1 MVALNNLKSGYLGI
15 LHWQFLVAVGLL
27 CCTTCFVVIKTYG
40 AISYQFFGAIAAMA
54 LLVVF
59 VFRPYFDYLRTT
71 VSPFQRAALSLV
83 FSLAI
88 LASPLSI
95 WLSGKHEGTT
105 TERLSHASTGS
116 ALVGIEFKLVP
127 YARVYDVTEK
137 QRAPRFL
144 FESHYKIL
152 RFKPGVYVFRFDYA
166 NRTEKR
172 EVNLTGSQDCVVFV
186 DLRF

>member
-1 MVALNNLKSGYLGI
+1 MALNNLKSGYLGI

-27 CCTTCFVVIKTYG
+27 CCTTCFVVIKSYG
-40 AISYQFFGAIAAMA
+40 AISYQFFGAIAAMV
-54 LLVVF
+54 LLGLF
-59 VFRPYFDYLRTT
+59 VFRPYFDYLRTKI
-71 VSPFQRAALSLV
+71 SPFQRAALSLV

-95 WLSGKHEGTT
+95 WLSGTHGGTT
-105 TERLSHASTGS
+105 TEVTSYTSAGS
-116 ALVGIEFKLVP
+116 ALVSTEFKLVP
-127 YARVYDVTEK
+127 YARVYDVTETEK
-137 QRAPRFL
+137 APRFL

-152 RFKPGVYVFRFDYA
+152 RFKGGVYVFRFDYA

-172 EVNLTGSQDCVVFV
+172 KVDLTGSQDCVVFV

>member
-1 MVALNNLKSGYLGI
+1 MALNNLKSGYLGI

-27 CCTTCFVVIKTYG
+27 CCTTCFVVIKSYG
-40 AISYQFFGAIAAMA
+40 AISYQFFGAITAMV
-54 LLVVF
+54 LLGLF
-59 VFRPYFDYLRTT
+59 VFRPYFEYLRTT
-71 VSPFQRAALSLV
+71 ISPFQRAALSLV

-95 WLSGKHEGTT
+95 WLSGKHGRAT
-105 TERLSHASTGS
+105 TEVPTYTSAGS
-116 ALVGIEFKLVP
+116 ALVSIEFKLVP
-127 YARVYDVTEK
+127 YARVYDVTETEK
-137 QRAPRFL
+137 APRFL

-166 NRTEKR
+166 KRTKKR
-172 EVNLTGSQDCVVFV
+172 KVDLTGSKECVVVV

>member
-27 CCTTCFVVIKTYG
+27 CCTTCFVVIRSYG
-40 AISYQFFGAIAAMA
+40 AISYQFFGVIAAMV
-54 LLVVF
+54 LLGLF
-59 VFRPYFDYLRTT
+59 VFRPYFEYLRTT
-71 VSPFQRAALSLV
+71 ISPFQRAALSLV
-83 FSLAI
+83 FSLAV

-95 WLSGKHEGTT
+95 WLSGKHQGAT
-105 TERLSHASTGS
+105 TEVSSHASTGS
-116 ALVGIEFKLVP
+116 ALVGIEFKIVP
-127 YARVYDVTEK
+127 YARVFDVTEG
-137 QRAPRFL
+137 APRFL

-152 RFKPGVYVFRFDYA
+152 RFKRGVYVFRFDYA

-172 EVNLTGSQDCVVFV
+172 EVDLTGPQDCVLFV